1 MSQGGDCHVQ
11 GRAPVREAGGRAS
24 SSSLST
30 SSGLGPR
37 LSAQSGRWWCPHWED
52 TPAGPGGTATC
63 RGAVCTGA
71 ARPALSPPTAHL
83 DAQPWAK
90 PHAGGSP
97 AALPCFSDLPPKGH
111 LKHISPQR
119 PRVCVTKL
127 CQDGGFG
134 VRSCFTP
141 PQLQAS
147 TEVTPILRPQF
158 TCL

>member
-1 MSQGGDCHVQ
+1 MQ

-119 PRVCVTKL
+119 PRVCVCVCDETVPRWRL
-127 CQDGGFG
+127 RGQVLLHPSPASGLYGGD
-134 VRSCFTP
+134 SHP
-141 PQLQAS
+141 
-147 TEVTPILRPQF
+147 
-158 TCL
+158 